1 MTPPPLPQAAEL
13 LGQLE
18 SLQKITRVILARNL
32 DGGPLTDD
40 TALKAVREASRLL
53 GQQVELTVTLQQAT
67 AAAEYDRA
75 AKQLERIMA
84 ALARFPPQYY
94 RIPFRP
100 VAIRTS
106 RALVFIPNKSL
117 FAGEGEFDGAAGPRE
132 AGEGGHDSLELLGG
146 PVILGRGCCLLP
158 MIALAHSAALA
169 SRARP

>member
-84 ALARFPPQYY
+84 ALARFP
-94 RIPFRP
+94 
-100 VAIRTS
+100 
-106 RALVFIPNKSL
+106 
-117 FAGEGEFDGAAGPRE
+117 
-132 AGEGGHDSLELLGG
+132 
-146 PVILGRGCCLLP
+146 
-158 MIALAHSAALA
+158 
-169 SRARP
+169 RARRAVELALSGEQ